1 MVALSGAHAIGFS
14 YCKEFSSNLYNYNR
28 TSQFDPSYSPR
39 LAQALRNTCV
49 NQQKD
54 PTYPYSRTKVHVEE
68 YIRDQ
73 NLFFK
78 AFASAMQKLSEHAV
92 KFDRNGEIRHRC
104 DAFNN

>member
-1 MVALSGAHAIGFS
+1 MDFKFLFSVFSYLSLPIEKLVALSGAHAIGFS

-54 PTYPYSRTKVHVEE
+54 PTYPCSTT
-68 YIRDQ
+68 
-73 NLFFK
+73 
-78 AFASAMQKLSEHAV
+78 
-92 KFDRNGEIRHRC
+92 
-104 DAFNN
+104 